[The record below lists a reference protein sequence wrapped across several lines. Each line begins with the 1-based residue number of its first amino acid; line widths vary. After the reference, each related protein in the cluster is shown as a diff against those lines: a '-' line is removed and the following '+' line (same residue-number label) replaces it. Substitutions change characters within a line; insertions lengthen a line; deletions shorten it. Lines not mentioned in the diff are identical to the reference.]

1 MEFILVFLAGMAAGA
16 AIVYFIQKFVAKKS
30 TDAYSDIYEKM
41 QMQFENL
48 SNKIFKE
55 TTQDFSTMSKE
66 RMTEI
71 LEPFKEK
78 FDELKKQSVINN
90 EHFAKL
96 DVHIKDVLET
106 GSKISADTN
115 TLASALKGDNMVQG
129 KWGELILER
138 VLEVSGLR
146 KGEEYV
152 TQTAF
157 STGRPDATI
166 LLPDNKAVFIDAKTT
181 LASYDAYLNAKDE
194 DEAKRCLDMFKMSV
208 KTHITNLA
216 RKEYFNAEEV
226 CTPEYVLMF
235 IPIESCYMLLFS
247 GDSEL
252 WEFAWKNKI
261 MPVSPSTL
269 LAALKIINNFNV
281 VNRQNK
287 NAQEIAALAG
297 KMLDKFSG
305 LLNDMNGVQKSL
317 SNAMTKLTGRD
328 NVIRQ
333 AQRMQELGAKASKQL
348 PELNIKEECPI
359 E

>member
-1 MEFILVFLAGMAAGA
+1 MEFIFIFLAGMVSGA
-16 AIVYFIQKFVAKKS
+16 IIVYFVQKLITKKS

-106 GSKISADTN
+106 GSKISSDTN

-138 VLEVSGLR
+138 VLEASGLR

-157 STGRPDATI
+157 
-166 LLPDNKAVFIDAKTT
+166 
-181 LASYDAYLNAKDE
+181 
-194 DEAKRCLDMFKMSV
+194 
-208 KTHITNLA
+208 
-216 RKEYFNAEEV
+216 
-226 CTPEYVLMF
+226 
-235 IPIESCYMLLFS
+235 
-247 GDSEL
+247 
-252 WEFAWKNKI
+252 
-261 MPVSPSTL
+261 L
-269 LAALKIINNFNV
+269 LADRTQLFCFLI
-281 VNRQNK
+281 
-287 NAQEIAALAG
+287 
-297 KMLDKFSG
+297 
-305 LLNDMNGVQKSL
+305 
-317 SNAMTKLTGRD
+317 TKLY
-328 NVIRQ
+328 
-333 AQRMQELGAKASKQL
+333 L
-348 PELNIKEECPI
+348 
-359 E
+359 

>member
-1 MEFILVFLAGMAAGA
+1 M
-16 AIVYFIQKFVAKKS
+16 
-30 TDAYSDIYEKM
+30 
-41 QMQFENL
+41 
-48 SNKIFKE
+48 
-55 TTQDFSTMSKE
+55 
-66 RMTEI
+66 
-71 LEPFKEK
+71 
-78 FDELKKQSVINN
+78 
-90 EHFAKL
+90 
-96 DVHIKDVLET
+96 
-106 GSKISADTN
+106 
-115 TLASALKGDNMVQG
+115 
-129 KWGELILER
+129 
-138 VLEVSGLR
+138 
-146 KGEEYV
+146 
-152 TQTAF
+152 
-157 STGRPDATI
+157 
-166 LLPDNKAVFIDAKTT
+166 LPDNKAVFIDAKTT
-181 LASYDAYLNAKDE
+181 LASYDAFLNAKDE

-208 KTHITNLA
+208 KTHISNLA
-216 RKEYFNAEEV
+216 KKEYFNAQEV
-226 CTPEYVLMF
+226 NTPEYVLMF

-305 LLNDMNGVQKSL
+305 LLTDMNGIQKSL
-317 SNAMTKLTGRD
+317 SNAITKLNGRD

-348 PELNIKEECPI
+348 PELSVKEECLV